1 MKTLTKEEKLEQ
13 RKRRRE
19 KREAKRAAQGLAPK
33 QRKQGSLKS
42 EMEHRIRVQA
52 KMLENQR
59 SHSFRDGAIRACE
72 QFDEW
77 RKQAGWTN
85 QQVRDQPREAI
96 QAWVRSLQNPMDE
109 SMPLK
114 KRTKKE
120 AYAVSSI
127 HTMVAGVCCGLGIP
141 MDRIAPS
148 GTALDKTKS
157 TGQNQR
163 AERERS
169 REENQN
175 IVRFAELVG
184 GRKTAYGK
192 LCGSDWIEQSDGR
205 CFVRFLQDKGGKNQL
220 QLIAPEHVDEVKA
233 YFAEKAADELIF
245 PDGIN
250 KNLDLHGI
258 RAEHARA
265 EYERFAEICRTPEGR
280 NQMRQQLWERFY
292 DPQYGNKAWLKAM
305 ESAKKAMIN
314 GNIRK
319 AEECYQKARK
329 KEKEFE
335 AEMKDGTYWLH
346 SSNRQAA
353 ILNDR
358 PVSYDRLALCCVSVF
373 SLSHWRNE
381 VTVKH
386 YMI

>member
-1 MKTLTKEEKLEQ
+1 MKTHTKEEKMEQ

-19 KREAKRAAQGLAPK
+19 KREAKRAELGLVPK
-33 QRKQGSLKS
+33 HRKQGSLQS
-42 EMEHRIRVQA
+42 EMKHRIRVQA
-52 KMLENQR
+52 KMPGNQR

-85 QQVRDQPREAI
+85 QQVRDQPREAV
-96 QAWVRSLQNPMDE
+96 QAWVGSLQKPINE
-109 SMPLK
+109 SMILK
-114 KRTKKE
+114 KRTKKD

-127 HTMVAGVCCGLGIP
+127 HTMVAGVCSGLGIS
-141 MDRIAPS
+141 MKGITKS

-163 AERERS
+163 AERERNKV
-169 REENQN
+169 ENQN

-184 GRKTAYGK
+184 GRKSAYER
-192 LCGSDWIEQSDGR
+192 LQGSDWIEFPDGR
-205 CFVRFLQDKGGKNQL
+205 CFVRFLKDKGGKDQL
-220 QLIAPEHVDEVKA
+220 QLIAPENVEEVRA
-233 YFAEKAADELIF
+233 YFSNKAPDELIF
-245 PDGIN
+245 PEGID
-250 KNLDLHGI
+250 KNLDLHAI

-265 EYERFAEICRTPEGR
+265 EYERYVAICSTPEGR
-280 NQMRQQLWERFY
+280 NQMRKQLWERFY
-292 DPQYGNKAWLKAM
+292 DQQYGNKAWLKAM
-305 ESAKKAMIN
+305 ESAKQARIN

-329 KEKEFE
+329 KEKEFA

-346 SSNRQAA
+346 SANRQAA

-373 SLSHWRNE
+373 ALSHWRNE

>member
-52 KMLENQR
+52 KMPGNQR

-77 RKQAGWTN
+77 RKKAKWTN
-85 QQVRDQPREAI
+85 QQVRDQPREAV

-114 KRTKKE
+114 KRMKKD

-127 HTMVAGVCCGLGIP
+127 HTMVAGVCSGLGIS
-141 MDRIAPS
+141 MKGITQS
-148 GTALDKTKS
+148 GTALDKIKS

-163 AERERS
+163 AEWERHKA
-169 REENQN
+169 ENQG

-184 GRKTAYGK
+184 GRKSAYRR
-192 LCGSDWIEQSDGR
+192 LQGSDWIEFPDGR
-205 CFVRFLQDKGGKNQL
+205 CFVRFLKDKGGKDQL
-220 QLIAPEHVDEVKA
+220 QLIAPENMEEVRA
-233 YFAEKAADELIF
+233 YFSNKAPDELIF
-245 PDGIN
+245 PESID
-250 KNLDLHGI
+250 KNLDLHAI

-265 EYERFAEICRTPEGR
+265 EYERFAAICSTSEGR
-280 NQMRQQLWERFY
+280 NQMREQLWERFY
-292 DPQYGNKAWLKAM
+292 DPQYGNKSWLKAM

-373 SLSHWRNE
+373 ALSHWRNE

>member
-42 EMEHRIRVQA
+42 EMEHRIRMQA
-52 KMLENQR
+52 KMLGNQR

-77 RKQAGWTN
+77 RKKAKWTN
-85 QQVRDQPREAI
+85 QQVRDQPREAV

-114 KRTKKE
+114 KRMKKD

-127 HTMVAGVCCGLGIP
+127 HTMVAGVCSGLGIS
-141 MDRIAPS
+141 MKGITQS

-184 GRKTAYGK
+184 GRKNAYGK

-265 EYERFAEICRTPEGR
+265 EYERFAVICRTPAGR
-280 NQMRQQLWERFY
+280 EQIRKQLWERFY
-292 DPQYGNKAWLKAM
+292 DPEYGNKAWLKAM
-305 ESAKKAMIN
+305 ETAKQAMLDGNLKKAN
-314 GNIRK
+314 QYFSKAKRK
-319 AEECYQKARK
+319 EN
-329 KEKEFE
+329 EFA
-335 AEMKDGTYWLH
+335 AEMKDGIYWLQG
-346 SSNRQAA
+346 SNRQAA

-373 SLSHWRNE
+373 ALSHWRNE